1 MDQLPNVFCIVTV
14 KQSDELLPSRQKIT
28 EKKTAETRQCVA
40 EVPSVVAT
48 AALRAQ
54 SKEVKRDT

>member
-1 MDQLPNVFCIVTV
+1 MI
-14 KQSDELLPSRQKIT
+14 KQPTQNIGTIT
-28 EKKTAETRQCVA
+28 PFPAEDYRKKTAETRQCVA

-54 SKEVKRDT
+54 RKEAKRDT